1 LYFPYSKD
9 IFFSI
14 KINVIPQICL
24 GTVQFGLPY
33 GITNRAGQV
42 AEAEVA
48 SILTQAAAAGIR
60 LLDTAQAYGDAEQ
73 VLGRTLT
80 QGHGFAVIS
89 KLPAQAQLKFT
100 ANDQSIWEAGFKRSC
115 QRLGLSSLNALLLHS
130 PTDLRKPG
138 GEWLGQWLVSL
149 RERGLVHRLGV
160 SIYAAEDLEGID
172 PTLLDLVQLPL
183 SLYDQRLLQDGTIE
197 RLHRQGCAIHARSV
211 FLQGLMLKPSTAWPS
226 WASAQACEHQK
237 LLEDLAAE
245 RSCSLLDLALGFAR
259 DQGALEAV
267 VIGLCNKRELGDLIS
282 AWGQPS
288 PCGYD
293 EWQTWLLNDDTIIDP
308 RHWPR

>member
-1 LYFPYSKD
+1 MT
-9 IFFSI
+9 
-14 KINVIPQICL
+14 PQICL

-89 KLPAQAQLKFT
+89 KLPAQAQLSFS
-100 ANDQSIWEAGFKRSC
+100 ADDQSIWEAAFQVSC
-115 QRLGLSSLNALLLHS
+115 QRLRAFSLDALLLHS
-130 PTDLRKPG
+130 PADLRKPG
-138 GEWLGQWLVSL
+138 GEWLGQWLISL
-149 RERGLVHRLGV
+149 RERGLVHRIGV

-172 PTLLDLVQLPL
+172 AAMLDLVQLPL

-197 RLHRQGCAIHARSV
+197 RLHSQGCAIHARSV
-211 FLQGLMLKPSTAWPS
+211 FLQGLLLKPSTAWPS

-237 LLEDLAAE
+237 LLEVLAAE

-259 DQGALEAV
+259 DQRELEAV
-267 VIGLCNKRELGDLIS
+267 VIGLCNSRELGDLIS
-282 AWGQPS
+282 TWAQAS
-288 PCGYD
+288 PCGNY
-293 EWQTWLLNDDTIIDP
+293 EWQAWSLNDETIIDP